1 MQAHRTASQSVHHP
15 PSTAHSIRQ
24 RTAWS
29 EADSL
34 TLLAMVEKFEGR
46 WSAIEAVSPSPFEH
60 PRNQQ
65 AYRDRARN
73 MKVDYLI
80 TDSVLPPGFN
90 YVALG
95 KKETMRVI
103 SFGKNP
109 LRKEED
115 IGPRGNV
122 VNSEFIDEL
131 HG

>member
-1 MQAHRTASQSVHHP
+1 MQHHP
-15 PSTAHSIRQ
+15 PASAHTIRQ
-24 RTAWS
+24 RVAWS

-34 TLLAMVEKFEGR
+34 TLLALIKETKGR
-46 WSAIEAVSPSPFEH
+46 WVAIENYEPCPFEH

-80 TDSVLPPGFN
+80 TDSVLPPAFN
-90 YVALG
+90 HVALG

-109 LRKEED
+109 FRKEED
-115 IGPRGNV
+115 V
-122 VNSEFIDEL
+122 E
-131 HG
+131 HGKVINTEYIPHIQG